1 MSCCSDN
8 IEKLKKKFGEKQ
20 REARDLKENYQN
32 LLVENLQTDLI
43 IQQLKQK
50 TKANR
55 FSDFKGILSDEC
67 LDKLN
72 LIGDLHSDDTT
83 FVGIALKDLYR
94 NDKDA
99 LKKRTLSGR
108 SENGEKS
115 VVTPEK
121 INALQRL
128 FKKRMLF
135 MPEAEQERKD
145 NLNKLIRKTIDNEN
159 RKK

>member
-8 IEKLKKKFGEKQ
+8 IEKLKKKFEEKQ
-20 REARDLKENYQN
+20 REARDLKEKYQN

-50 TKANR
+50 IKANR
-55 FSDFKGILSDEC
+55 FSDFKGTFSDEC

-72 LIGDLHSDDTT
+72 LIGDLQSDDNT

-94 NDKDA
+94 NNIDA

-121 INALQRL
+121 VNIVASL
-128 FKKRMLF
+128 FKKRLF
-135 MPEAEQERKD
+135 YIPDVDQERKK
-145 NLNKLIRKTIDNEN
+145 NLNKLIRNTIDNES